1 MHRPIVNLSELQYLR
16 EIQHGEKFAA
26 KIAPVSPLVGA
37 KKLGYNV
44 TVVPPGKRAF
54 PFHNHHVNEELFFIL
69 QGEGL
74 LRLGKEEHP
83 VRQGDFVCCPPGGTD
98 VAHQIVNTGSSELRY
113 LAVSTMETTDVYQY
127 PDSGK
132 FGLAANRQPGQ
143 RVADAAFGG
152 FFSEGA
158 RVDYYDGE

>member
-1 MHRPIVNLSELQYLR
+1 MQRPIVNLSELQFPR
-16 EIQHGEKFAA
+16 EVQHGERFAA
-26 KIAPVSPLVGA
+26 RFAPVSPLIGA

-69 QGEGL
+69 SGEGT
-74 LRLGKEEHP
+74 LRIGKEEHP
-83 VRQGDFVCCPPGGTD
+83 LRQGDFVCCPPGGPE
-98 VAHQIVNTGSSELRY
+98 VAHQIINTGTSELRY
-113 LAVSTMETTDVYQY
+113 LAVSTMEATDVFQY

-132 FGLAANRQPGQ
+132 FGVAANRQPGQ
-143 RVADAAFGG
+143 RVTDAPFGG
-152 FFSEGA
+152 FFSERG